1 MMPAETLV
9 ALALFAVAA
18 LITPGPNNIM
28 LTASGVTFGFGR
40 TLPHMIGVALGFVV
54 LLLAIGLGVGSL
66 LTAVPQARLVLKVGG
81 ALYLVYF
88 AWRIARAGQAGTAG
102 SGPARP
108 MTFLEAAAFQWVNV
122 SAWVMAIA
130 AMGVYVRP
138 GRPVADA
145 LTVAAVFLMVAVP
158 SVAFWAAFGHGL
170 RGMLRDP
177 RRLRLFNA
185 AMALLLL
192 ATIVPLL
199 AA

>member
-1 MMPAETLV
+1 MPAPTLA

-40 TLPHMIGVALGFVV
+40 TLPHMTGVTLGFVV
-54 LLLAIGLGVGSL
+54 LLLAVGLGVGSL
-66 LTAVPQARLVLKVGG
+66 LTAVPQAQLALKIGG
-81 ALYLVYF
+81 TLYLVYF
-88 AWRIARAGQAGTAG
+88 AWRIATAGRAGTAG

-122 SAWVMAIA
+122 KGWIMAIA
-130 AMGVYVRP
+130 AMSVYVRP
-138 GRPVADA
+138 AQSMTDV
-145 LTVAAVFLMVAVP
+145 LTVAAVFLVIAIP
-158 SVAFWAAFGHGL
+158 SVSFWAAFGHAL

-177 RRLRLFNA
+177 KRLRVFNV

-192 ATIVPLL
+192 ATVVPLL
-199 AA
+199 AP